1 MKECQLSLKLPGPD
15 VQFVLRSVVYQQHL
29 DRVAAG
35 EAKDALDAAAGL
47 LGAVIGQDQY
57 REQAH
62 IALIEQRGNLARG
75 AIQHSIDFDAR
86 QNHQVGAMWVIFD
99 AISGVFDD
107 FFQSIRAVV
116 LAAIAQLIALMRKC
130 QDICGDAMVN
140 WTCRHYFLLHA
151 TPASQPEAAH
161 RRASLWLSFKL
172 FAIHKTHDR
181 RIPVPLQARRLT
193 RMERSLC
200 AGWPGRVLWT
210 GSETRPLARGL
221 VAHCQPIAAWIGSA
235 CKKLARGIE
244 DDCLSVAHR
253 IFPGAEHMDMMAES
267 G

>member
-1 MKECQLSLKLPGPD
+1 MKECRLSLKLPGPD

-99 AISGVFDD
+99 AIPGVFDE
-107 FFQSIRAVV
+107 FFQSVRAVV
-116 LAAIAQLIALMRKC
+116 LAAFAQLVALMRKR
-130 QDICGDAMVN
+130 QDICGNAVVN
-140 WTCRHYFLLHA
+140 WTCRHKLPPSRYACLSA
-151 TPASQPEAAH
+151 GGGPPASEPLAVFQALCYPQNTRSAH
-161 RRASLWLSFKL
+161 SCSVASTAFDQDGTIL
-172 FAIHKTHDR
+172 
-181 RIPVPLQARRLT
+181 VRRL
-193 RMERSLC
+193 
-200 AGWPGRVLWT
+200 
-210 GSETRPLARGL
+210 AR
-221 VAHCQPIAAWIGSA
+221 
-235 CKKLARGIE
+235 
-244 DDCLSVAHR
+244 
-253 IFPGAEHMDMMAES
+253 ES
-267 G
+267 PVDR